1 MCESKCGKGII
12 CTLYFVILLA
22 SSIFIFVISFCSRFS
37 FPDNSIFKNNQFL
50 FENDYED
57 LSSFPE
63 LEEIYK
69 NYSNHIYYQRKYD
82 LNNSYNT
89 SVIPIFMLLSLI
101 FGANLICCNNDK
113 VWFIIIGILEIIS
126 QVIPF
131 LNKLKS
137 VKKRKEFPE
146 LTNHYEEL
154 KEIFEEYEEYKKG
167 ISNIVFIIAIVLL

>member
-1 MCESKCGKGII
+1 MWKRHN
-12 CTLYFVILLA
+12 LYF
-22 SSIFIFVISFCSRFS
+22 IFCDTFS
-37 FPDNSIFKNNQFL
+37 FLNFYICYIILFSLFISNSIFRNNQFL

-82 LNNSYNT
+82 LNNSYNI

-146 LTNHYEEL
+146 LTNYLKEY